1 MADNTPEGFELP
13 VHRSL
18 AEPMLMGGVPR
29 GTAILLLTGA
39 AAGVQ
44 GLGLEGLIVVGP
56 ATFAAY
62 LGMVSLCKWDP
73 QIQSVFKR
81 YWNQP
86 DVLEL

>member
-1 MADNTPEGFELP
+1 MEESTPEGFELP

-18 AEPMLMGGVPR
+18 AEPILMGGVPR
-29 GTAILLLTGA
+29 ETAVILLTMGA
-39 AAGVQ
+39 AGIQ

-56 ATFAAY
+56 AVFAAY

-73 QIQSVFKR
+73 EIQKVFVR

>member
-1 MADNTPEGFELP
+1 MTENTPEGFELP

-18 AEPMLMGGVPR
+18 AEPLLMGGVPR
-29 GTAILLLTGA
+29 EAAIVLLTLG

-44 GLGLEGLIVVGP
+44 GLGLDGLIVVGP
-56 ATFAAY
+56 VVFAVY
-62 LGMVSLCKWDP
+62 LGMVALCKRDP

-86 DVLEL
+86 NVLEL